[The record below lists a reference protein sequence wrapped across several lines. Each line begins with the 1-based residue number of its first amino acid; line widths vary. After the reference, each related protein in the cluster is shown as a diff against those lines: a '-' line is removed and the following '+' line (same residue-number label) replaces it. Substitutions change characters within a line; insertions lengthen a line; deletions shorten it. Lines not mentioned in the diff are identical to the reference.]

1 MQKHQPFV
9 VKREGKLRR
18 RTRMQWVTA
27 RAVRRAGA
35 SSSPIHTS
43 PTHKGGWRGL
53 PHGGLAGKGYARRYA
68 PLAYA
73 RTNGAFPA
81 QPAMAVTQSR
91 QKSSAK
97 SKSKAPAAA
106 SRRSRPTAQERLVQ
120 GLIEL
125 MQQGVA
131 PWRKPWD
138 GSGGGHHCNLI
149 SGHRYRGSNPILL
162 TLGMH
167 IRGSALPFWCGYAEA
182 KGLGISPK
190 KGSKAAMILRPQ
202 LHQQV
207 NQQDPSQ
214 PAEAGGPEGA
224 PRSWVSYRP
233 VPVFNA
239 ADLEGPGLAELI
251 GTRQESAGLQARPE
265 PERLAAAEAVI
276 SAWPVPVSFGG
287 DRAFYLPQ
295 LDRIQLPERAN
306 FHSPAAFY
314 ATWAHEQ
321 VHSTGHSSRL
331 KRDLGGAFGK
341 PRYAREELIAEL
353 GVALLGDRLEIG
365 SELQS
370 HAAYLEHWIALLQA
384 EPQVLFQV
392 LREARQAV
400 ELIAPDEALRSGRK

>member
-1 MQKHQPFV
+1 
-9 VKREGKLRR
+9 
-18 RTRMQWVTA
+18 
-27 RAVRRAGA
+27 
-35 SSSPIHTS
+35 
-43 PTHKGGWRGL
+43 
-53 PHGGLAGKGYARRYA
+53 
-68 PLAYA
+68 
-73 RTNGAFPA
+73 
-81 QPAMAVTQSR
+81 MAVSQSA
-91 QKSSAK
+91 QKTSSR
-97 SKSKAPAAA
+97 SKSKASSPAG
-106 SRRSRPTAQERLVQ
+106 RRSGPNAQERLVLS
-120 GLIEL
+120 LIVL

-202 LHQQV
+202 LHQQAEE
-207 NQQDPSQ
+207 P
-214 PAEAGGPEGA
+214 EAGKEKQADGAEGA
-224 PRSWVSYRP
+224 ARSWVSYRP
-233 VPVFNA
+233 VAVFNS

-251 GTRQESAGLQARPE
+251 AARQEAAGLQARPE
-265 PERLAAAEAVI
+265 PERLAAAEAVL

-295 LDRIQLPERAN
+295 LDRIQLPERAS
-306 FHSPAAFY
+306 FDSPAAFY

-321 VHSTGHSSRL
+321 VHSTGHASRL

-341 PRYAREELIAEL
+341 PRYAREELVAEL
-353 GVALLGDRLEIG
+353 GAVLLGDRLEIG

-392 LREARQAV
+392 LGEARQAV
-400 ELIAPDEALRSGRK
+400 ELIAPDEALHSGR

>member
-1 MQKHQPFV
+1 MV
-9 VKREGKLRR
+9 ASR
-18 RTRMQWVTA
+18 A
-27 RAVRRAGA
+27 RAD
-35 SSSPIHTS
+35 
-43 PTHKGGWRGL
+43 
-53 PHGGLAGKGYARRYA
+53 ARRYA

-73 RTNGAFPA
+73 RTKGAFHV
-81 QPAMAVTQSR
+81 QPAMAVTQSA

-106 SRRSRPTAQERLVQ
+106 SRRSGPNAQERLVLS
-120 GLIEL
+120 LIEL

-138 GSGGGHHCNLI
+138 NSGGGHHCNLI

-202 LHQQV
+202 LHQQAD
-207 NQQDPSQ
+207 QQDSSQ
-214 PAEAGGPEGA
+214 QGEAGGTEGGS
-224 PRSWVSYRP
+224 RSWVSYRP

-239 ADLEGPGLAELI
+239 GDLEGPALAELI
-251 GTRQESAGLQARPE
+251 AARQEAAGQQARPE
-265 PERLAAAEAVI
+265 PERLAAAEAVL
-276 SAWPVPVSFGG
+276 SAWPVPVSYGG

-295 LDRIQLPERAN
+295 LDRIQLPERAS
-306 FHSPAAFY
+306 FHCPAAFY

-321 VHSTGHSSRL
+321 VHSTGHASRL

-341 PRYAREELIAEL
+341 PRYAREELVAEL
-353 GVALLGDRLEIG
+353 GAVLLGDRLEIG

-392 LREARQAV
+392 LGEARQAV
-400 ELIAPDEALRSGRK
+400 ELIAPEGVADEPESINR

>member
-1 MQKHQPFV
+1 
-9 VKREGKLRR
+9 
-18 RTRMQWVTA
+18 
-27 RAVRRAGA
+27 
-35 SSSPIHTS
+35 
-43 PTHKGGWRGL
+43 L

-73 RTNGAFPA
+73 RTKGAFHV
-81 QPAMAVTQSR
+81 QPAMAVSQSR

-106 SRRSRPTAQERLVQ
+106 ARRSGPNAQERLVL

-131 PWRKPWD
+131 PWRKPWN

-149 SGHRYRGSNPILL
+149 SGHCYRGSNPILL

-202 LHQQV
+202 LHQQG
-207 NQQDPSQ
+207 DQ
-214 PAEAGGPEGA
+214 PEASKQEPADGA
-224 PRSWVSYRP
+224 DGASRSWVSYRP

-251 GTRQESAGLQARPE
+251 AARQEAAGLQVRPE
-265 PERLAAAEAVI
+265 PERLAAAEAVL

-287 DRAFYLPQ
+287 NRAFYLPQ
-295 LDRIQLPERAN
+295 LDRIQLPERSS
-306 FHSPAAFY
+306 FHSPGSFY

-321 VHSTGHSSRL
+321 VHSTGHASRL
-331 KRDLGGAFGK
+331 KRDLCGAFAK
-341 PRYAREELIAEL
+341 PRYAREELVAEL
-353 GVALLGDRLEIG
+353 GAVLLGDRLEIG
-365 SELQS
+365 RELQS
-370 HAAYLEHWIALLQA
+370 HAAYLGHWIALLRA

-392 LREARQAV
+392 LGEARQAV
-400 ELIAPDEALRSGRK
+400 ELIAPEGGLHSGRE

>member
-1 MQKHQPFV
+1 
-9 VKREGKLRR
+9 
-18 RTRMQWVTA
+18 
-27 RAVRRAGA
+27 
-35 SSSPIHTS
+35 
-43 PTHKGGWRGL
+43 
-53 PHGGLAGKGYARRYA
+53 
-68 PLAYA
+68 
-73 RTNGAFPA
+73 
-81 QPAMAVTQSR
+81 MAVTKSSP
-91 QKSSAK
+91 KSSAKSK

-106 SRRSRPTAQERLVQ
+106 SRRSGPNAQERLVQ

-167 IRGSALPFWCGYAEA
+167 IRVSALPFWCGYAEA
-182 KGLGISPK
+182 KSLGISPK

-202 LHQQV
+202 LHQQGD
-207 NQQDPSQ
+207 Q
-214 PAEAGGPEGA
+214 AEAGQQKQADGAEGA
-224 PRSWVSYRP
+224 SRSWVSYRP
-233 VPVFNA
+233 VAVFNA
-239 ADLEGPGLAELI
+239 GDLEGPGLAELI
-251 GTRQESAGLQARPE
+251 AARQEAAGQQARPE
-265 PERLAAAEAVI
+265 PERLAAAEAVL

-295 LDRIQLPERAN
+295 LDRIQLPERAS
-306 FHSPAAFY
+306 FHSPGAFY

-321 VHSTGHSSRL
+321 VHSTGHASRL

-341 PRYAREELIAEL
+341 PRYAREELVAEL
-353 GVALLGDRLEIG
+353 GAVLLGDRLEIG

-392 LREARQAV
+392 LGEARQAV
-400 ELIAPDEALRSGRK
+400 ELIAPEGVAVSEMDCQAEVHGA

>member
-1 MQKHQPFV
+1 
-9 VKREGKLRR
+9 
-18 RTRMQWVTA
+18 
-27 RAVRRAGA
+27 
-35 SSSPIHTS
+35 
-43 PTHKGGWRGL
+43 
-53 PHGGLAGKGYARRYA
+53 
-68 PLAYA
+68 
-73 RTNGAFPA
+73 
-81 QPAMAVTQSR
+81 MAVTQSA

-97 SKSKAPAAA
+97 SKSKPPAFAG
-106 SRRSRPTAQERLVQ
+106 RRSGPNAQERLVL

-167 IRGSALPFWCGYAEA
+167 IRGSALPFWCGYVEA

-190 KGSKAAMILRPQ
+190 KGSKAAMILRLQ
-202 LHQQV
+202 LHQQ
-207 NQQDPSQ
+207 
-214 PAEAGGPEGA
+214 AKELEAGQREQADGAEGA
-224 PRSWVSYRP
+224 SSSWVSYKP

-239 ADLEGPGLAELI
+239 ADLEGPGIAELI
-251 GTRQESAGLQARPE
+251 AARQEAAGQQARPE

-295 LDRIQLPERAN
+295 LDRIQLPERAS
-306 FHSPAAFY
+306 FQSASAFY

-341 PRYAREELIAEL
+341 PRYAREELVAEL
-353 GVALLGDRLEIG
+353 GAVLLGDRLEIG

-392 LREARQAV
+392 LGEARQAV
-400 ELIAPDEALRSGRK
+400 ELIAPEGVVHSMAGEGD

>member
-1 MQKHQPFV
+1 MV
-9 VKREGKLRR
+9 ASR
-18 RTRMQWVTA
+18 A
-27 RAVRRAGA
+27 RAD
-35 SSSPIHTS
+35 
-43 PTHKGGWRGL
+43 
-53 PHGGLAGKGYARRYA
+53 ARRYA

-73 RTNGAFPA
+73 RTKGAFHV
-81 QPAMAVTQSR
+81 QPAMAVTQSA
-91 QKSSAK
+91 QKSSEK
-97 SKSKAPAAA
+97 SKSKAPAAGRK
-106 SRRSRPTAQERLVQ
+106 SGPTAQECLVQ

-190 KGSKAAMILRPQ
+190 KGNKAAMILRPQ
-202 LHQQV
+202 LHKAAD
-207 NQQDPSQ
+207 QQDSSQ
-214 PAEAGGPEGA
+214 QGEAGGPEGA
-224 PRSWVSYRP
+224 ARSWVSYRP
-233 VPVFNA
+233 GAVFNA
-239 ADLEGPGLAELI
+239 ADLEGPGLTELI
-251 GTRQESAGLQARPE
+251 AARQEAAGQQARPE
-265 PERLAAAEAVI
+265 PERLAAAEAVL
-276 SAWPVPVSFGG
+276 SAWPVPVSYGG

-295 LDRIQLPERAN
+295 LDRIQLPERAS
-306 FHSPAAFY
+306 FQSPGAFY

-321 VHSTGHSSRL
+321 VHSTGHASRL

-341 PRYAREELIAEL
+341 PRDAREELVAEL
-353 GVALLGDRLEIG
+353 GAVLLGDRLEIG

-392 LREARQAV
+392 LGEARQAV
-400 ELIAPDEALRSGRK
+400 ELLAAEEGWAVAN